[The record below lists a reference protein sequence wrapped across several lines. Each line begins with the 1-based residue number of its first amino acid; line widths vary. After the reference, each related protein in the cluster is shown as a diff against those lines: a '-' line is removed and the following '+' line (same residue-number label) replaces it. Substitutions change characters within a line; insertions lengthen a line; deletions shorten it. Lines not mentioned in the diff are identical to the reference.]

1 MSEAKQMITED
12 QLKKIQDF
20 QKDLNK
26 LLNEVGFLEAQKT
39 SVLGKFHE
47 VNKETEDFKKEL
59 EKEYGSI
66 NINLEDGSF
75 TPIEK
80 EEEDNCPSNCGT
92 ITDDEILTDCYSLSI
107 QNECSNNIETYCFDY
122 DVWMDN
128 YVGGNFCVYNVDSW

>member
-1 MSEAKQMITED
+1 MNIKKD
-12 QLKKIQDF
+12 QLEKIQNF

-59 EKEYGSI
+59 EEEYGSI
-66 NINLEDGSF
+66 NINLEDGTY

-80 EEEDNCPSNCGT
+80 EEEEDKK
-92 ITDDEILTDCYSLSI
+92 E
-107 QNECSNNIETYCFDY
+107 
-122 DVWMDN
+122 
-128 YVGGNFCVYNVDSW
+128 

>member
-20 QKDLNK
+20 QKELNK

-39 SVLGKFHE
+39 AILGKFHE

-80 EEEDNCPSNCGT
+80 EEE
-92 ITDDEILTDCYSLSI
+92 EKK
-107 QNECSNNIETYCFDY
+107 
-122 DVWMDN
+122 
-128 YVGGNFCVYNVDSW
+128 

>member
-20 QKDLNK
+20 QKELNK

-39 SVLGKFHE
+39 ALLGKFHE

-80 EEEDNCPSNCGT
+80 EEEDKK
-92 ITDDEILTDCYSLSI
+92 
-107 QNECSNNIETYCFDY
+107 
-122 DVWMDN
+122 
-128 YVGGNFCVYNVDSW
+128 